1 MWKAVK
7 AAILAAASFAAVP
20 YAVAILA
27 NILYGWPLGSHRYR
41 RALHPRK
48 VLSVNYA
55 ILLELT
61 KVRYLSLALRWRQ
74 FYHNAR
80 ANQLLRVSKY

>member
-1 MWKAVK
+1 MWRPFK
-7 AAILAAASFAAVP
+7 AILFTAASVAAVP
-20 YAVAILA
+20 YAVALLA

-41 RALHPRK
+41 RALHPFK

-61 KVRYLSLALRWRQ
+61 KVRYMSLALRWRQ
-74 FYHNAR
+74 FYHNAQVD
-80 ANQLLRVSKY
+80 QLLRVRKS